1 MDKVTI
7 VSPVAGVRFPNLM
20 EHESFGGVT
29 TGKYSLT
36 LMFEASDKK
45 VLEDA
50 IVKAGGG
57 KGKTPLK
64 EIPEDSQYDAGKI
77 QLKAKTTF
85 MVKAVDATGNLL
97 PIEQVSHGA
106 DARVKLTFQHYT
118 QQGGGVTCYLGN
130 IQLLSSGSNGDM
142 DFGALPDGYEPG
154 SDESEGEGE
163 PLPF

>member
-7 VSPVAGVRFPNLM
+7 VSPVAGVRFPNLT

-36 LMFEASDKK
+36 LVFDTADKK
-45 VLEDA
+45 VLQDA
-50 IVKAGGG
+50 IVSAGGG
-57 KGKTPLK
+57 KGKSPLK
-64 EIPEDSQYDAGKI
+64 DIPEDSQYDAGKMQI
-77 QLKAKTTF
+77 KAKTTF
-85 MVKAVDATGNLL
+85 SVKAVDANGTLV
-97 PIEQVSHGA
+97 PIEQISHGA

-142 DFGALPDGYEPG
+142 DFGDLPPGYEPG
-154 SDESEGEGE
+154 VDEGGGEE

>member
-1 MDKVTI
+1 MMGVNDKVTI

-36 LMFEASDKK
+36 LVFDPSDKK
-45 VLEDA
+45 VIEDA
-50 IVKAGGG
+50 IVSAGGG

-64 EIPEDSQYDAGKI
+64 EIAEDSQYDAGMV

-85 MVKAVDATGNLL
+85 SIKAVDATGSIIPL
-97 PIEQVSHGA
+97 EHVSHGSDVRA
-106 DARVKLTFQHYT
+106 KLTFQKYE

-130 IQLLSSGSNGDM
+130 VQLLSSGGNGDM
-142 DFGALPDGYEPG
+142 DFGDLPSGYEPG
-154 SDESEGEGE
+154 EDLDDT
-163 PLPF
+163 LPF